1 MIDEIHTNDFVQMLA
16 VQQKT
21 FFVLTKK
28 TKKKKR

>member
-1 MIDEIHTNDFVQMLA
+1 MIDEIHTNDLA
-16 VQQKT
+16 GCATKT